1 MLTRPD
7 LMHHH
12 PHTVSRRMVVACV
25 LLMMFFM
32 QFSMLKHGLEH
43 FGVQS
48 RQVADMRVTGS
59 FVSPESKLVSTDAS
73 QPSELPFSTTC
84 FKCLEDQAH
93 ALALPSA
100 VNTSQIVPADTQA
113 WIGLRFSLIFLSPER
128 ANQRGPPT
136 LS

>member
-1 MLTRPD
+1 MLTCPD
-7 LMHHH
+7 HTNH
-12 PHTVSRRMVVACV
+12 PPFAVSRRLVVACV

-48 RQVADMRVTGS
+48 RLAADTNVTRSAG
-59 FVSPESKLVSTDAS
+59 SPESTRASTDVS
-73 QPSELPFSTTC
+73 PSSELPFSSTC

-93 ALALPSA
+93 AFALPSA
-100 VNTSQIVPADTQA
+100 ANIPQIVPADTQA

-128 ANQRGPPT
+128 ANQRGPPA

>member
-1 MLTRPD
+1 MLTRSD
-7 LMHHH
+7 LIHRH
-12 PHTVSRRMVVACV
+12 PHAVSQRLVVTCV

-48 RQVADMRVTGS
+48 RLIADTSVTGS
-59 FVSPESKLVSTDAS
+59 FVSPGSNQVLSDAS
-73 QPSELPFSTTC
+73 QPSELPFSSTC

-93 ALALPSA
+93 AFALPSA
-100 VNTSQIVPADTQA
+100 VNTSLIVPADNQA
-113 WIGLRFSLIFLSPER
+113 WVGLRFSLIFLSPER